1 MIDGTVYLVEDD
13 EAVRDAISLVLRT
26 AGLRVQA
33 FPTAESFLDAYVP
46 GGGPAVLVVD
56 VRLPTMSGLDLQNR
70 LADSGCDAPIVLISG
85 HGDVPMARQALKAG
99 ALDFIQKPIDDKVL
113 LATIA
118 QGMRIASDN
127 KIRAAQLEEIE
138 RRLQTLTARERE
150 VMEHVVAGASNKA
163 VAAQLG
169 ISPRTVEV
177 YRKRVMEK
185 MRART
190 LPDLVRLAE
199 ACGRTFQ
206 EGSAFVI
213 TLTGLAQLS

>member
-1 MIDGTVYLVEDD
+1 MVEGTVYLIEDD
-13 EAVRDAISLVLRT
+13 EAVRDAVSLVLRT
-26 AGLRVQA
+26 AGLRVQV
-33 FPTAESFLDAYVP
+33 FPTAESFLDVYVP
-46 GGGPAVLVVD
+46 RGEPEVLVVD
-56 VRLPTMSGLDLQNR
+56 VRLPRMSGLDLQDR
-70 LADSGCDAPIVLISG
+70 LAGCEAPIVLISG

-127 KIRAAQLEEIE
+127 KRRAAQLEEIE
-138 RRLQTLTARERE
+138 RRLQTLTTRERE
-150 VMEHVVAGASNKA
+150 VMDHVVAGASNKA

-199 ACGRTFQ
+199 ACGN
-206 EGSAFVI
+206 AN
-213 TLTGLAQLS
+213 

>member
-1 MIDGTVYLVEDD
+1 MVNGTVYLVEDD
-13 EAVRDAISLVLRT
+13 EAVRDAVSLVLRM

-33 FPTAESFLDAYVP
+33 FPTAEAFLDEHVRSGDP
-46 GGGPAVLVVD
+46 QVLVVD
-56 VRLPTMSGLDLQNR
+56 VRLPRMSGLDLQNR
-70 LADSGCDAPIVLISG
+70 LADSGCDAPIILISG

-99 ALDFIQKPIDDKVL
+99 ALDFIQKPINDKVL

-118 QGMRIASDN
+118 QGMQIASDS
-127 KIRAAQLEEIE
+127 KIQAAERREIA
-138 RRLQTLTARERE
+138 RRLQSLTTRERE
-150 VMEHVVAGASNKA
+150 VMDHVVAGASNKA

-185 MRART
+185 MRVRT

-199 ACGRTFQ
+199 
-206 EGSAFVI
+206 
-213 TLTGLAQLS
+213 TGGHAD

>member
-1 MIDGTVYLVEDD
+1 MVDGAVYLVEDD

-46 GGGPAVLVVD
+46 GGEPEVLVVD
-56 VRLPTMSGLDLQNR
+56 VRLPKMSGLDLQNR
-70 LADSGCDAPIVLISG
+70 LTDSGCNAPIVLISG

-127 KIRAAQLEEIE
+127 KSRAAQLEEIE

-150 VMEHVVAGASNKA
+150 VMDHVVAGASNKA

-185 MRART
+185 MRVRT

-199 ACGRTFQ
+199 ACGRTWQ
-206 EGSAFVI
+206 EGSAFGI
-213 TLTGLAQLS
+213 TLTGLAQLL